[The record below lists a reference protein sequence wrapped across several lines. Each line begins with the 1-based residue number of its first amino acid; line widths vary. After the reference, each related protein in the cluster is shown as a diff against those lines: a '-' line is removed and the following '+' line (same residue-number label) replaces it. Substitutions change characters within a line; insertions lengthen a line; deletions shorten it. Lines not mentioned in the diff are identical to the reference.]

1 MLKDFRLALGRREED
16 LAQLTKDHCQLKD
29 LNAELTETNGR
40 LKDGHAWLTFEL
52 EKREEDLAR
61 LTKDHSQLKDLNAE
75 LTETNGRLKDGH
87 ARLTFELEKS
97 KEGFKVSQEEVALLK
112 EANVESK
119 QMLKD
124 LQLALSRSE
133 ADMAWL
139 TKDYSQLK
147 EWNTRLMETNGRVE
161 EEKAGW
167 IKQDNAQLT
176 SEPVDRRL
184 NIAGFVISAFLI
196 MYFLLFMLNRMI
208 EVTITRCTENDY
220 WPHRL
225 HLFGYTYESI
235 QGWRYE
241 VSAQC
246 EERSGPWRKAKG
258 RDFEIQPIDGKGM
271 AAVAQRDIPRGDAI
285 LEDQPLLTIPCQ
297 EMERLKDSD
306 IEAMILTLPPEKQES
321 FWDLFDA
328 EIDGSAGA
336 KSRVLTNSFPVPLDD
351 EGTEAMAVFNTVAR
365 FNHSCVPNVHNS
377 WNMETKT
384 ETLYAVRDIAKGQ
397 ELCTTYL
404 NPNDLYRPCR
414 ERRGLLQRLK
424 FTCGCE
430 ACRLDGAHKQRSD
443 EMREELGKLASQ
455 LDSDM
460 ADVEVVRQRVMR
472 SVKLIDQEM
481 KGNPALKCRTYSAA
495 FELAAELGAL
505 DLASEMAQLALDNV
519 LLAEGYDS
527 PRALML
533 QQCVDLCG

>member
-1 MLKDFRLALGRREED
+1 MLKDFRLALGR
-16 LAQLTKDHCQLKD
+16 
-29 LNAELTETNGR
+29 
-40 LKDGHAWLTFEL
+40 
-52 EKREEDLAR
+52 REEDLAR

-208 EVTITRCTENDY
+208 
-220 WPHRL
+220 
-225 HLFGYTYESI
+225 
-235 QGWRYE
+235 E